1 MITKLP
7 RETEMVGRLV
17 TLGLQRTSAARWKIS
32 RTVLNVAQ
40 TVNSPPTQPQ
50 SQQLNSGRHF
60 FFFSDY
66 PFLQG
71 LWLEKPE
78 PKPFVHLD
86 RLLTGEVATGVELDL
101 WKHHHDV
108 HQRTAR
114 ACQIGVSNNE
124 TAKRWTPVISYTGN
138 VPCHDQLFEV
148 WQWIFAFKGV
158 PTVRRLWKRH
168 CHCDSLLWRLNC
180 LWYHTIIFSY
190 LDQFLKTVN
199 KILWV
204 VILTINSTQKYVS
217 IDFFKYQSS
226 RDLRRWPGWTSYQ
239 ALVGSVDS
247 AWGSASSPS
256 LRSSTGSPSGFAG
269 PWCHTMTDSES
280 TFKLRC

>member
-1 MITKLP
+1 MAQKLYFHQSQ
-7 RETEMVGRLV
+7 LAC
-17 TLGLQRTSAARWKIS
+17 GLWSAFESFWAPGSTRTSQILHNFTSAFR
-32 RTVLNVAQ
+32 VA
-40 TVNSPPTQPQ
+40 
-50 SQQLNSGRHF
+50 G
-60 FFFSDY
+60 
-66 PFLQG
+66 PF
-71 LWLEKPE
+71 
-78 PKPFVHLD
+78 
-86 RLLTGEVATGVELDL
+86 
-101 WKHHHDV
+101 
-108 HQRTAR
+108 
-114 ACQIGVSNNE
+114 
-124 TAKRWTPVISYTGN
+124 
-138 VPCHDQLFEV
+138 
-148 WQWIFAFKGV
+148 WQWIFAFKV
-158 PTVRRLWKRH
+158 QSLWKRH
-168 CHCDSLLWRLNC
+168 YRCDSLLWRLNC

-269 PWCHTMTDSES
+269 PSCHTMTDWES
-280 TFKLRC
+280 TFKLGCQIVLF